1 MSGELSELFGE
12 PIAAWFAARYGEPT
26 DVQVRAWP
34 EIAAGRHVLVTAPT
48 GSGKTLAAFLFG
60 LSRLITGEWP
70 AGGTR
75 VLYVSPLK
83 ALNTDIRR
91 NLLGPLAE
99 LHRWFGEAGEPCPE
113 VRVMTRSGD
122 TLPAE
127 RRRLIK
133 RPPGILITTPESL
146 NLMLAAPAARRTLT
160 ELRAVILDEIHA
172 VAGSKRGTHLITAVE
187 RLVPLSGEFQRLAL
201 SATVRPLEAVARFV
215 GGYADDRPRPVTVI
229 RSTDVKELRTA
240 VRFPAVAVERA
251 PDQWWPAIAEAVR
264 EIVAGHRSTLVFTNT
279 RRHCEK
285 LTLLLNR
292 GQTPPLAYAHHGS
305 LSRETRAV
313 VESRLK
319 RGELRAIV
327 ATASLELG
335 IDIGALDEVVLVETP
350 PSVSSAVQRI
360 GRAGHAVGEISRGTL
375 FPLHGRDFLHA
386 AVMTRCLAELDLEAA
401 RIVEAPLDV
410 LAQVVAAMG
419 GVETWDLDE
428 LYVFIRRCA
437 PYRELSRRA
446 FDLVL
451 AMLAGRYAETRLP
464 ALQPKVVI
472 DKVANTITA
481 REGTLR
487 QIYQSGGTIP
497 DRGYYALRQVD
508 SRARL
513 GELDEEF
520 VWERKPGETFVFG
533 TQTWRIEQITHND
546 VLVSPAAG
554 APMTP
559 FWRADALSRG
569 SHFSVRVAEF
579 LESLE
584 VRLDEPDLAAELVTE
599 RGLDDGAAAELLR
612 WLRLQHV
619 AVGAALPHRHHL
631 LIETIDPHGSGPEA
645 TRVVLHTLWGGA
657 VNRPF
662 ALALAAAWEERQ
674 GEPLSVHAGD
684 DAVVI
689 VPPAEVEPAEWLAL
703 VEPDRVEELLRA
715 GLEGS
720 GLFGARFRENAGRA
734 LLLPRGDPARR
745 MPLWLTRARAKK
757 LHEAVAGYGD
767 FPLLV
772 ETWRTCL
779 RDEFELEALRERLD
793 EVRSGTVRVS
803 CVTTP
808 APSPFAADVVWHQ
821 TNVLMYLDDTPAGR
835 RPGVAE
841 DLLREVV
848 FSPNL
853 RPQLPAAL
861 AAEFAARL
869 QRTAAGYAP
878 RSALELLECVQ
889 ERLLLAEDAW
899 TALLEAITRDGG
911 DPAAMVAE
919 LADRL
924 ARVEPPGAAVAGVAA
939 VENLPRLRSALG
951 LADLPATTLA
961 GLTPV
966 TVAPA
971 DDEDGDPAAELIA
984 QWLQFHGPTAPARIE
999 QVTGL
1004 APDMVTALLEGL
1016 AAERRVVID
1025 TLTDSG
1031 PEREVCD
1038 AEHLERLLRLA
1049 RRAARPEFT
1058 SLPASRLPL
1067 LLARQ
1072 QGLTRRGRGVEAV
1085 QQALEPLL
1093 GWSAPA
1099 AQWETELLPAR
1110 LDDYQAAWLDSLMQ
1124 SSELLWVGTG
1134 ERQVTFALPEL
1145 LDLIR
1150 EPVDQEPEP
1159 ALSPG
1164 RHSFGELLA
1173 ATGQSSRALTDR
1185 LWSAVWAGRVTND
1198 TALAL
1203 RRGVASRFAAG
1214 EPSPRRAARRWQAER
1229 PFAGLWRE
1237 IPAACPPAD
1246 PLDALERDK
1255 DRVRLLLDRY
1265 GVLARE
1271 LLAREAPALQW
1282 SRLFRALRLMELSGE
1297 LLAGRFFEGL
1307 SGPQFTTPALLA
1319 ILRGRL
1325 PDDAIYWLNAADP
1338 ASLCGA
1344 GIEGLE
1350 HLPDRRPTTTL
1361 VCHGD
1366 RLVVTAT
1373 RSGKEL
1379 RIAAPP
1385 DHPRLADYLAF
1396 LSERQHRAVLPLGT
1410 VTIETINDQPAD
1422 ESPYLDIL
1430 RRVFRVSVGYRR
1442 VQVWRG

>member
-1 MSGELSELFGE
+1 MSAGPGELFGE
-12 PIAAWFAARYGEPT
+12 LIAAWFAARYGEPT
-26 DVQVRAWP
+26 DVQARAWP

-48 GSGKTLAAFLFG
+48 GSGKTLAAFLFS
-60 LSRLITGEWP
+60 LARLLAGDWP
-70 AGGTR
+70 TGGTR

-127 RRRLIK
+127 RRRLVK
-133 RPPGILITTPESL
+133 RPPEILITTPESL

-187 RLVPLSGEFQRLAL
+187 RLVPLSGEFQRIAL

-215 GGYADDRPRPVTVI
+215 GGFTDAGPRPVTVI

-240 VRFPAVAVERA
+240 VRFPAVAAERA

-292 GQTPPLAYAHHGS
+292 GETPPLAYAHHGS

-335 IDIGALDEVVLVETP
+335 IDIGTLDEVVLVETP

-360 GRAGHAVGEISRGTL
+360 GRAGHAVGEVSRGTL

-386 AVMTRCLAELDLEAA
+386 AVMTRCLAELDIEAT

-410 LAQVVAAMG
+410 LAQVVAAMC
-419 GVETWDLDE
+419 GVEPWDLDA
-428 LYVFIRRCA
+428 LYAFIRRCA

-464 ALQPKVVI
+464 ALQPKVVL
-472 DKVANTITA
+472 DRVANTVTA

-487 QIYQSGGTIP
+487 QVYQSGGTIP

-546 VLVSPAAG
+546 VLVSPAGG

-579 LESLE
+579 LESLDA
-584 VRLDEPDLAAELVTE
+584 RLDEPDLAAELVTE

-612 WLRLQHV
+612 WLRLQHA
-619 AVGAALPHRHHL
+619 AVGATLPHRHHL
-631 LIETIDPHGSGPEA
+631 LVETIDPHGAGPEA

-662 ALALAAAWEERQ
+662 ALALAAAWESRQ

-684 DAVVI
+684 DALVI
-689 VPPAEVEPAEWLAL
+689 VPPAEIEPAEWLAL

-779 RDEFELEALRERLD
+779 RDEFELDALRERLD

-821 TNVLMYLDDTPAGR
+821 TNLLMYLDDTPTSR
-835 RPGVAE
+835 RSGLAE

-853 RPQLPAAL
+853 RPRLPAAL

-889 ERLLLAEDAW
+889 ERLLIPADEWA
-899 TALLEAITRDGG
+899 ALLEAMARDGG

-919 LADRL
+919 LGDRL
-924 ARVEPPGAAVAGVAA
+924 ADLQPSGAVRSVAA
-939 VENLPRLRSALG
+939 VENLPRIRRALG
-951 LADLPATTLA
+951 LEDT
-961 GLTPV
+961 
-966 TVAPA
+966 PA
-971 DDEDGDPAAELIA
+971 DDESDPTTELVA
-984 QWLQFHGPTAPARIE
+984 QWLQFRGPTPVERIVA
-999 QVTGL
+999 VTGQ
-1004 APDMVTALLEGL
+1004 AETVIEGLLDGL
-1016 AAERRVVID
+1016 AADRRVVVD
-1025 TLTDSG
+1025 ALTDSG

-1058 SLPASRLPL
+1058 PLPASRLPL

-1085 QQALEPLL
+1085 QQAIEPLL
-1093 GWSAPA
+1093 GWSAQA
-1099 AQWETELLPAR
+1099 QQWETELLPAR

-1124 SSELLWVGTG
+1124 STELLWCGTG

-1150 EPVDQEPEP
+1150 EPTDEAEPLL
-1159 ALSPG
+1159 APG

-1173 ATGQSSRALTDR
+1173 ATGLSSRALTDR

-1203 RRGVASRFAAG
+1203 RRGVESRFAAG
-1214 EPSPRRAARRWQAER
+1214 QPSPRRAGRRWQTER

-1237 IPAACPPAD
+1237 LPAASPPAD

-1255 DRVRLLLDRY
+1255 ERVRLLLDRY

-1271 LLAREAPALQW
+1271 LLAREAAPLQW
-1282 SRLFRALRLMELSGE
+1282 SRLFRAMRLMELSGE

-1319 ILRGRL
+1319 VLRGRV
-1325 PDDAIYWLNAADP
+1325 PDDVVYWLNATDP

-1344 GIEGLE
+1344 GLEGLE

-1366 RLVVTAT
+1366 QLVVTAT

-1379 RIAAPP
+1379 HLAVPP
-1385 DHPRLADYLAF
+1385 DHARLPDYLSF
-1396 LSERQHRAVLPLGT
+1396 IPTRQHRTVLPLGT
-1410 VTIETINDQPAD
+1410 VTIETINDEPAD
-1422 ESPYLDIL
+1422 ESPYLEVL
-1430 RRVFRVSVGYRR
+1430 RRLFRVSVGYRR
-1442 VQVWRG
+1442 VQIWRQGRA